1 MLFLR
6 VLAACVS
13 KYSGGCLHYFRALH
27 TLSNMAEAE
36 RFEACLRR
44 YISRKIGFESVMRI
58 RCTRGQLAE
67 YEVSAKFFKKVKRL
81 MLIHSSSHWV
91 NVRRRSCDIE

>member
-1 MLFLR
+1 MLSWCDCVNNDSNVVSTH

-13 KYSGGCLHYFRALH
+13 KYSGGCMHYFRALH

-67 YEVSAKFFKKVKRL
+67 YEVSAF
-81 MLIHSSSHWV
+81 
-91 NVRRRSCDIE
+91 